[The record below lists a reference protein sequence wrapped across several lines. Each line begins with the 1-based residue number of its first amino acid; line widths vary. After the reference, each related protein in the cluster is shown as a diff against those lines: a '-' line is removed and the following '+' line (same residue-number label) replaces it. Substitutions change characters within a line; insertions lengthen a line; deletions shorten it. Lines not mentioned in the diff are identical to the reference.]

1 MSRPT
6 AGFVLAP
13 QMGNRCSLRA
23 VAGVASLCAI
33 ASSLFAQ
40 APPHPRAE
48 VLFAPS
54 LAKGTRV
61 RVVVSGAAGQTEAPI
76 SGALRS
82 LQGDTVTISASWS
95 GASRSI
101 VLDRGRRLEVA
112 ARGDRHGEAGA
123 AIGAAVGALG
133 GAAIGANTRP
143 GCPSGHICLV
153 ELSAGQRTLIGAGVG
168 ALGGALVG
176 FLLGRGERSET
187 WVPVETAGLRIALAP
202 GGNGFGAA
210 FSF

>member
-6 AGFVLAP
+6 V
-13 QMGNRCSLRA
+13 SLVAFPTFGMRGALCA
-23 VAGVASLCAI
+23 VAGLASLCAL
-33 ASSLFAQ
+33 ASSLVAQ
-40 APPHPRAE
+40 APPHQRTE

-61 RVVVSGAAGQTEAPI
+61 RVVVSGTAGQAEAPI

-82 LQGDTVTISASWS
+82 LQGDTVTISAGWS
-95 GASRSI
+95 GGLRSI

-143 GCPSGHICLV
+143 GCPRGHICLV

-168 ALGGALVG
+168 SLGGALLG
-176 FLLGRGERSET
+176 FLLGRGARSEA

-202 GGNGFGAA
+202 GGVGLGAA